1 MGWFDEQ
8 IRQRKA
14 SDQELFEDSILRMA
28 ATVLGKQG
36 IGALD
41 DRIVTKAAIDEILKY
56 YHYKSQEIPDSI
68 TDIDEQLEYCLR
80 PHGLMRRSVKLEKG
94 WQKDAFGPMLGFL
107 KEDGTPV
114 ALLPNPFAGYWFNDP
129 VTGEK
134 TRVTAA
140 TAERF
145 RPDAICFYRPLP
157 LKKLGIPDLILY
169 MKNCL
174 STGDFVLLIA
184 LTLLVTLFG
193 IPILRITRLLT
204 GFVRESGSTGLLAGT
219 AVFMVCAIVS
229 SQLIGAV
236 RELMMN
242 RVEIKTSLSVEAA
255 MMMRLMNLPA
265 NFFRKYASGE
275 LSSRADAVNQLCSLL
290 LGSVFSLGLTSL
302 SSLLYV
308 PQIFNFAP
316 ALVVPALGIIAV
328 SLAFSLLS
336 SFRQMKISRQ
346 MMEKGAKENGIS
358 YALIS
363 GVQKIKLAGAEKRA
377 FARWAGAYTELAELS
392 YNPPLLLKANAAIS
406 MAISLAGTI
415 LMYYIAVQTRVS
427 PSEYIA
433 FNAAYGLV
441 AGAFASLRNPPRTR
455 RWSPPSRATSSC
467 RTSTSAIR
475 TTCPMSSTG

>member
-114 ALLPNPFAGYWFNDP
+114 ALLPNPFAGYWFSDP

-204 GFVRESGSTGLLAGT
+204 GFVLDSGSTGLLLGT

-229 SQLIGAV
+229 SQLIGTV

-358 YALIS
+358 YALKEDEAGRPGKRHELCHAFRRS
-363 GVQKIKLAGAEKRA
+363 EDQARRCGKARLCPLGRRLYRARRAQLQSPAAFKGKRGDLHGDLAGGHDPDVLYRGTDQGQPLGGHPRPLRRGHRGRRLCLADGRGA
-377 FARWAGAYTELAELS
+377 LCGAY
-392 YNPPLLLKANAAIS
+392 PPD
-406 MAISLAGTI
+406 
-415 LMYYIAVQTRVS
+415 
-427 PSEYIA
+427 P
-433 FNAAYGLV
+433 
-441 AGAFASLRNPPRTR
+441 
-455 RWSPPSRATSSC
+455 
-467 RTSTSAIR
+467 
-475 TTCPMSSTG
+475 